1 MATSNSREVKNSG
14 IAGILSAIFPCSGY
28 LYLKNYPKGFVCLGT
43 LVLFILLAVHSRWDK
58 MVIFIIMAALLYFYQ
73 IIDSINEANKP
84 PEEEKTDQLLN
95 SILLIF
101 LGGLFLMINLDF
113 ISYRSLSNYWPL
125 IFIIFGLKIILS
137 NYLIKEKKNGKKEG

>member
-1 MATSNSREVKNSG
+1 
-14 IAGILSAIFPCSGY
+14 
-28 LYLKNYPKGFVCLGT
+28 
-43 LVLFILLAVHSRWDK
+43 LLAVHSRWDK
-58 MVIFIIMAALLYFYQ
+58 MVIFIILAALLYFYQ

-84 PEEEKTDQLLN
+84 PGEENDDQLLN
-95 SILLIF
+95 SILLIL

-125 IFIIFGLKIILS
+125 IFIISGLKIILS